1 MDIET
6 AIRTRR
12 SIRKFTAEDVPDN
25 VVNDLLELAC
35 WSPSAGNL
43 QARDFVVVRDP
54 EVKKALANAAFG
66 QHFVAEAPV
75 VIVVCG
81 NSDRSA
87 RRYGYRGKTLYCI
100 QDADTATL
108 TLLLALHAKGL
119 GSCWV
124 GAFDEAKASS
134 ALGLP
139 DTVRPFAILPIG
151 HPGEENNPP
160 TRLPL
165 EKLVH
170 REQW

>member
-1 MDIET
+1 MDIDD

-12 SIRKFTAEDVPDN
+12 SIRRFTTEDVPDTI
-25 VVNDLLELAC
+25 VTELLELAC

-54 EVKKALANAAFG
+54 KIKQALADAAFS
-66 QHFVAEAPV
+66 QQFVASAPV
-75 VIVVCG
+75 VIVVCA

-108 TLLLALHAKGL
+108 TILLALHAKGL

-124 GAFDEAKASS
+124 GAFDENKASS
-134 ALGLP
+134 ALELP
-139 DTVRPFAILPIG
+139 ETIRPVAILPIG
-151 HPGEENNPP
+151 HPAEKKNPP
-160 TRLPL
+160 KRLPL

-170 REQW
+170 HERW